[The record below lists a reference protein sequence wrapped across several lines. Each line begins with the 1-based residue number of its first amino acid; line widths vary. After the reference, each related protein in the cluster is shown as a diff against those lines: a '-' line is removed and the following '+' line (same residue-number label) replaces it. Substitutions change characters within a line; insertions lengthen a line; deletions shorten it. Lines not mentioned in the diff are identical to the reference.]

1 MKLLDTSA
9 SNTKVRKSQ
18 KESGLRIASLSLYPN
33 DFICSGAKLADCM
46 KPCLKDAGF
55 GVFNNVKTGR
65 QLKTEFFMKDPDG
78 FVDQVKHEIFNFEKL
93 CKKNDEKPAY
103 RLNTISD
110 IDWTKYGI
118 PQEFPQSYFLDYTKV
133 AARLDRTPPNYD
145 LIFSYS
151 QNPAYQKQV
160 KRALLTD
167 RPVAVVFRG
176 FVPVGSY
183 FLGREI
189 VDGDLSDI
197 KNQKQRGKIIG
208 LKLKGNEAKK
218 SKSLFI
224 VEPSQATQCP
234 AQAQACFPKD
244 LAEAGKGFLL
254 AAE

>member
-1 MKLLDTSA
+1 M
-9 SNTKVRKSQ
+9 
-18 KESGLRIASLSLYPN
+18 
-33 DFICSGAKLADCM
+33 
-46 KPCLKDAGF
+46 
-55 GVFNNVKTGR
+55 
-65 QLKTEFFMKDPDG
+65 
-78 FVDQVKHEIFNFEKL
+78 
-93 CKKNDEKPAY
+93 
-103 RLNTISD
+103 
-110 IDWTKYGI
+110 
-118 PQEFPQSYFLDYTKV
+118 
-133 AARLDRTPPNYD
+133 
-145 LIFSYS
+145 IFSYS
-151 QNPAYQKQV
+151 QEPKYQKQV
-160 KRALLTD
+160 KRALQTD

-197 KNQKQRGKIIG
+197 ANQKQRGKIIG

-234 AQAQACFPKD
+234 AQACRSQD